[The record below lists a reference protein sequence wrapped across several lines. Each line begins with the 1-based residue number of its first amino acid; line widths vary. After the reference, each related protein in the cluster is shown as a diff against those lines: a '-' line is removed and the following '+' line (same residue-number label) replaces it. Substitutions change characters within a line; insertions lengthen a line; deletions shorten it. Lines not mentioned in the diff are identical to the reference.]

1 MDISFAIIAFWIIAL
16 ILGAKNKKNKAFFKS
31 FRSFNKGSFAKD
43 FFAKNFP
50 NKPLPT
56 KTPSSQ
62 KPSRPQD
69 KLTNEPSGVSPGIKI
84 LFLIISVAG
93 IFFLWQFFRI
103 N

>member
-31 FRSFNKGSFAKD
+31 FRPLNKEFFAKD

-56 KTPSSQ
+56 KILSSQ
-62 KPSRPQD
+62 KPSGPQD
-69 KLTNEPSGVSPGIKI
+69 KLTNEPSEVLPGIKI
-84 LFLIISVAG
+84 LFLIIGVAA
-93 IFFLWQFFRI
+93 IFFLWQLI
-103 N
+103 